1 MNYIVNTLGH
11 LLLGISFLVNIPI
24 INAQLQKHDID
35 SAIDINSLEHPYLY
49 FNNDEKLLLI
59 ERINSDQESQDIFRR
74 MKAESKV
81 WMAMPVR
88 FRK

>member
-1 MNYIVNTLGH
+1 MNYIVNTLVH

-24 INAQLQKHDID
+24 INAQLQKYDID

-59 ERINSDQESQDIFRR
+59 ERINSDQTI
-74 MKAESKV
+74 
-81 WMAMPVR
+81 
-88 FRK
+88 

>member
-49 FNNDEKLLLI
+49 FNNDEKLILI
-59 ERINSDQESQDIFRR
+59 ERINSDQ
-74 MKAESKV
+74 
-81 WMAMPVR
+81 
-88 FRK
+88 